1 MADHRIGQQPRGQ
14 TPPGRTPPGRSCLV
28 LLADGARADVFENL
42 LAAGA
47 LPEVQRHVVDRGS
60 LRRASSTFTS
70 TTGPAH
76 LPLLTGCFAGTA
88 NMTGYRW
95 FDRAAYRPGLPPGPW
110 CLRSY
115 TGPEALWMNRDI
127 DPSVRTLFELTRD
140 PVNVFGVIN
149 RGVPAAN
156 NLWRGRKIALWLHS
170 HFRGDY
176 DRADRATAAALLD
189 AVARDSEFAFVA
201 FPGVDWNSHYIS
213 PFGPEA
219 EAAYRLIDRAVGD
232 AAEALM
238 AAGRYE
244 STLLV
249 ICSDHGHR
257 PVKHHFD
264 LPVLLEEE
272 RGVRVAYHTPRVRI
286 RHPEAVACVSGNG
299 MAHIYVVRRPYPRH
313 PVSRDG
319 VDAFLPGVR
328 KWLIAQP
335 AVDIV
340 VTREGSA
347 LCVESRRGRA
357 LLAEEGD
364 RLRYRPDGADPFGL
378 PALPEVMSFQDALMA
393 TADTEYP
400 DCLLQ
405 VAQLFRS
412 ARCGDLVVSAAPDH
426 DLRDRHEHPEHA
438 SGHGALYADHMNV
451 PLAASAPLTAGPM
464 RTADLFPSVLEWLQ
478 RPVPSGIDGVSR
490 LASGPPVSRARRASA
505 MPP

>member
-1 MADHRIGQQPRGQ
+1 MEENLSASMADPQ
-14 TPPGRTPPGRSCLV
+14 TDGRDRSALV

-47 LPEVQRHVVDRGS
+47 LPEIQRHVVERGS
-60 LRRASSTFTS
+60 LRRATSTFTS

-95 FDRAAYRPGLPPGPW
+95 FDRGAYRPGLPPGPW

-115 TGPEALWMNRDI
+115 TGPEAMWMNRDF
-127 DPSVRTLFELTRD
+127 DRSVRTLFELTRN
-140 PVNVFGVIN
+140 PVNVFGVIS
-149 RGVPAAN
+149 RGVSLPN
-156 NLWRGRKIALWLHS
+156 NLWRRRKIALWLHS

-176 DRADRATAAALLD
+176 DRADRATAIALLD
-189 AVARDSEFAFVA
+189 AVERDSEFAFVA

-219 EAAYRLIDRAVGD
+219 EGAYRLVDRAVG
-232 AAEALM
+232 AAAKALL

-257 PVKHHFD
+257 PVEHHFD

-272 RGVRVAYHTPRVRI
+272 RGVRVAYHTPRVRL

-299 MAHIYVVRRPYPRH
+299 MAHIYTISRENPH
-313 PVSRDG
+313 AAADRDG
-319 VDAFLPGVR
+319 VDAALPGVR
-328 KWLIAQP
+328 EWLIRQP

-340 VTREGSA
+340 VTRQAGG
-347 LCVESRRGRA
+347 LMVESRRGRA
-357 LLAEEGD
+357 LLAEAHG
-364 RLRYRPDGADPFGL
+364 RLRYRPLGGDPFGL
-378 PALPEVMSFQDALMA
+378 PPLPEEMSFEESLLA
-393 TADTEYP
+393 TAGTQYP

-405 VAQLFRS
+405 VTQLFRS
-412 ARCGDLVVSAAPDH
+412 VRCGDLVVSAAPDH
-426 DLRDRHEHPEHA
+426 DLRDRHEHPPHA

-451 PLAASAPLTAGPM
+451 PLAASAALAEGPM
-464 RTADLFPSVLEWLQ
+464 RTADLFPTVLSWLQ
-478 RPVPSGIDGVSR
+478 RPVPTGIDGVSR
-490 LASGPPVSRARRASA
+490 LGA
-505 MPP
+505 